1 MSADLSSVIAATTRW
16 LVRSYPTA
24 GGVLSA
30 SLAEAQARQ
39 AVTVAAWLRYP
50 TPLDAAL
57 VTVAGPGGALRL
69 DRITG
74 VVAPEPAGPGD
85 PERAD
90 ESGGPGSSGD
100 LAGASAG
107 LPWIPVPREPGETGS
122 AWRTWVD
129 EVLASWAACLLTSPD
144 LVEEAVAGA
153 LRSEHARGLAVD
165 FRRLAAPDGLD
176 RQAVPLLRHPDL
188 MAPIAELHRA
198 GLLACLT
205 SHRGPDAEA
214 AAAG

>member
-16 LVRSYPTA
+16 LVRAYPTA

-57 VTVAGPGGALRL
+57 VAVAGPGGALRL

-74 VVAPEPAGPGD
+74 AAAPEQAGSGD
-85 PERAD
+85 
-90 ESGGPGSSGD
+90 SGGSGIFDDPG
-100 LAGASAG
+100 GASAG

-153 LRSEHARGLAVD
+153 LRSEHARGPAVD

-176 RQAVPLLRHPDL
+176 RDAAPLLRHPDL
-188 MAPIAELHRA
+188 MEPVAGLHRD
-198 GLLACLT
+198 GLLACLG
-205 SHRGPDAEA
+205 SHRGPSTGA
-214 AAAG
+214 AAAD

>member
-1 MSADLSSVIAATTRW
+1 VSADLSSVIAATARW

-24 GGVLSA
+24 GGVFSA

-50 TPLDAAL
+50 TLLDAAL
-57 VTVAGPGGALRL
+57 VTLAGPGGALRL
-69 DRITG
+69 DRISG
-74 VVAPEPAGPGD
+74 AEPPEPR
-85 PERAD
+85 EAD
-90 ESGGPGSSGD
+90 GTP
-100 LAGASAG
+100 AG
-107 LPWIPVPREPGETGS
+107 LPWIPVPREPGETGG

-153 LRSEHARGLAVD
+153 LRSEHAQGLVVD

-176 RQAVPLLRHPDL
+176 RQAAPLLRHPDL
-188 MAPIAELHRA
+188 MAPVAGLHRA
-198 GLLACLT
+198 EFLACLG

-214 AAAG
+214 VAAD

>member
-57 VTVAGPGGALRL
+57 VAVAGPGGALRL

-74 VVAPEPAGPGD
+74 AAAPEPADPDTFGD
-85 PERAD
+85 PD
-90 ESGGPGSSGD
+90 
-100 LAGASAG
+100 GASAG
-107 LPWIPVPREPGETGS
+107 LPWIPVPREPAETGS

-153 LRSEHARGLAVD
+153 LRSEHARGSAVD

-176 RQAVPLLRHPDL
+176 RQAAPLLRHPDL
-188 MAPIAELHRA
+188 MAPVAGLHRD
-198 GLLACLT
+198 GLLACLG
-205 SHRGPDAEA
+205 SHRGPQTGA
-214 AAAG
+214 AAAD

>member
-16 LVRSYPTA
+16 LVRAYPTA

-57 VTVAGPGGALRL
+57 VAVAGPGGALRL

-74 VVAPEPAGPGD
+74 AAAPEPAGPGGTD
-85 PERAD
+85 GHD
-90 ESGGPGSSGD
+90 GPG
-100 LAGASAG
+100 GASAG
-107 LPWIPVPREPGETGS
+107 LPWIPLPREPGETGS

-144 LVEEAVAGA
+144 LVGEAVAGA

-165 FRRLAAPDGLD
+165 FRRLTAPDGLD
-176 RQAVPLLRHPDL
+176 RQAAPLLRHPDL
-188 MAPIAELHRA
+188 MEPVAGLHRD
-198 GLLACLT
+198 GLLACLG
-205 SHRGPDAEA
+205 SHRGPDAETA
-214 AAAG
+214 ASG

>member
-16 LVRSYPTA
+16 LVRAYPTA

-57 VTVAGPGGALRL
+57 VAFAGPGGALRL

-74 VVAPEPAGPGD
+74 AAAPDPAGPDTSCD
-85 PERAD
+85 P
-90 ESGGPGSSGD
+90 GGT
-100 LAGASAG
+100 SAG

-176 RQAVPLLRHPDL
+176 RQAAPLLRHPDL
-188 MAPIAELHRA
+188 MEPVAGLHRD
-198 GLLACLT
+198 GLLACLG
-205 SHRGPDAEA
+205 SHRGPQAGA
-214 AAAG
+214 AAAD

>member
-1 MSADLSSVIAATTRW
+1 MSADLSSVIAATARW

-50 TPLDAAL
+50 TLLDAAL
-57 VTVAGPGGALRL
+57 VTLAGPGGALRL
-69 DRITG
+69 DRISG
-74 VVAPEPAGPGD
+74 AEPPEPREPDGLGEPDGFGG
-85 PERAD
+85 AD
-90 ESGGPGSSGD
+90 GTP
-100 LAGASAG
+100 AG
-107 LPWIPVPREPGETGS
+107 LPWIPVPREPGETGG

-153 LRSEHARGLAVD
+153 LRSEHAQGLVVD

-176 RQAVPLLRHPDL
+176 RQAAPLLRHPDL
-188 MAPIAELHRA
+188 MAPVAGLHRA
-198 GLLACLT
+198 ELLACLG

-214 AAAG
+214 VAAD

>member
-50 TPLDAAL
+50 TLLDAAL
-57 VTVAGPGGALRL
+57 VAVAGPGGALRL

-74 VVAPEPAGPGD
+74 AAAPEPDGSGDPGDQDGPGD
-85 PERAD
+85 P
-90 ESGGPGSSGD
+90 G
-100 LAGASAG
+100 GASAG
-107 LPWIPVPREPGETGS
+107 LPWIPVPREPGETGN

-176 RQAVPLLRHPDL
+176 RQAAPLLRHPDL
-188 MAPIAELHRA
+188 VAPIAGLHRA
-198 GLLACLT
+198 GLLARLG
-205 SHRGPDAEA
+205 SRRGPDAEA
-214 AAAG
+214 VAAD

>member
-50 TPLDAAL
+50 TLLDAAL
-57 VTVAGPGGALRL
+57 VAVAGPGGALRL

-74 VVAPEPAGPGD
+74 AAAPEPAGPGD
-85 PERAD
+85 PGD
-90 ESGGPGSSGD
+90 PGGPGD
-100 LAGASAG
+100 PDGASAG

-144 LVEEAVAGA
+144 LVEAAVTGA
-153 LRSEHARGLAVD
+153 LRSEHALGLAAD

-176 RQAVPLLRHPDL
+176 RQAAPLLRHPDL

-198 GLLACLT
+198 GLLACLGP
-205 SHRGPDAEA
+205 HRGPDAEA
-214 AAAG
+214 VAAD

>member
-50 TPLDAAL
+50 TLLDAAL
-57 VTVAGPGGALRL
+57 VAVAGPGGALRL

-74 VVAPEPAGPGD
+74 AAAPEPAGPDGLGD
-85 PERAD
+85 
-90 ESGGPGSSGD
+90 SGGPGDSG
-100 LAGASAG
+100 GASAG

-129 EVLASWAACLLTSPD
+129 EVLASWAACLLSSPD

-176 RQAVPLLRHPDL
+176 RQAAPLLRHPDL
-188 MAPIAELHRA
+188 MEPIAELHRA
-198 GLLACLT
+198 GLLACLG

-214 AAAG
+214 VAAD